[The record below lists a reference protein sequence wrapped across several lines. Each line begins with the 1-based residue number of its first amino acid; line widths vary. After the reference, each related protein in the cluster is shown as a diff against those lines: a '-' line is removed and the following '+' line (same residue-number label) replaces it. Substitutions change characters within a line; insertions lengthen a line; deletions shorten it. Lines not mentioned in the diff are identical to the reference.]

1 MAKRKSKKPQQR
13 NIPESGKPQNAK
25 LNNQTR
31 RVLTQ
36 HYRAKY
42 GVK

>member
-1 MAKRKSKKPQQR
+1 MPG
-13 NIPESGKPQNAK
+13 SGKPQNAQ
-25 LNNQTR
+25 LNGQTR
-31 RVLTQ
+31 RVMVQ

>member
-1 MAKRKSKKPQQR
+1 MAKRKPNKPRQR
-13 NIPESGKPQNAK
+13 KIPAPGKPQNAQ
-25 LNNQTR
+25 LNVQTR

-42 GVK
+42 GIK

>member
-13 NIPESGKPQNAK
+13 QSAKPQNAQ
-25 LNNQTR
+25 LNVQTR